1 MLRMREIE
9 NFVPL
14 GNLSRGSFLS
24 SLFPLVPTKIQLL
37 EMYDAYLPAF
47 LDSISRF
54 QYQKAASLLQKEH
67 SMEEWK
73 CWNALAAALLLI
85 SACESTYHTMIYLKS
100 AQQEANDSIIR
111 LYTKIL
117 VLCDYLKDE
126 TRLYVDNHIPKRT
139 DSALPHWEKQ
149 FGTEV
154 TSYHME
160 PKQDF
165 SGRCSKDPQQCEPV
179 DLSTELRLCDY
190 KKLFDQLVKL
200 CELRIRMVTVYST
213 LGTASAPHNY
223 EDILD
228 GIGEK
233 DKQLECIDHPS
244 LSMIRESISYEMET
258 VKTALECERIISSY
272 DPVRA
277 ISALHCVKFAL
288 QKWNRHV
295 FALDLDKETEDPETF
310 TALEYKPSCE
320 DSDPKMKSDHL
331 FCGTWTDDSSVSTK
345 IGLVDPR
352 PKVLP
357 RRLSLPDSSP
367 QTLQQCMITKSRIM
381 HPLDEYLYHRA
392 PGDIKEKLWQVQ
404 ARLFSP

>member
-1 MLRMREIE
+1 M
-9 NFVPL
+9 
-14 GNLSRGSFLS
+14 
-24 SLFPLVPTKIQLL
+24 
-37 EMYDAYLPAF
+37 
-47 LDSISRF
+47 
-54 QYQKAASLLQKEH
+54 
-67 SMEEWK
+67 
-73 CWNALAAALLLI
+73 
-85 SACESTYHTMIYLKS
+85 
-100 AQQEANDSIIR
+100 
-111 LYTKIL
+111 
-117 VLCDYLKDE
+117 
-126 TRLYVDNHIPKRT
+126 
-139 DSALPHWEKQ
+139 
-149 FGTEV
+149 
-154 TSYHME
+154 
-160 PKQDF
+160 
-165 SGRCSKDPQQCEPV
+165 
-179 DLSTELRLCDY
+179 
-190 KKLFDQLVKL
+190 
-200 CELRIRMVTVYST
+200 
-213 LGTASAPHNY
+213 
-223 EDILD
+223 D

-258 VKTALECERIISSY
+258 VKTALECERMISSY

-277 ISALHCVKFAL
+277 ISALHSVKFTL

-295 FALDLDKETEDPETF
+295 LALDLDKETEDPETF

-320 DSDPKMKSDHL
+320 DYDPKMKSDHL